1 MDTTLASDNHSR
13 FRKNLLERISKLIT
27 TIDDKIKDEK
37 LQYHINREVAKKSAL
52 SFGKFDKLEYLR
64 GAEILSPDQKKTK
77 NEAKLTYSS
86 LGKDFEKKKKK
97 KFEFKEKTKLKL
109 CNF

>member
-52 SFGKFDKLEYLR
+52 SFRKFDKLEYLR

-97 KFEFKEKTKLKL
+97 I
-109 CNF
+109 